1 MTRHFISLLDLS
13 PEELLALL
21 DRADELKAEIKSGKT
36 SLAMQGKTLALLF
49 DKSSTRTRVSFETG
63 MNQMG
68 GSTLFLSPA
77 DAQIGRGEPIEDTAR
92 VISSMVDIV
101 AIRTGLHGNIIRFA
115 ENSAVPV
122 INALTDFN
130 HPCQLLAD
138 MMTVREKLG
147 RTENIDVA
155 YIGDGNNMCHS
166 WMIAAMQFG
175 FNINIAA
182 PKGFEPEA
190 ELLKACEDR
199 VTLTN
204 SPSEAIKDVDV
215 VVTDTWI
222 SMGQEEEKQQR
233 KQAFEGYTVDSA
245 LMKKAADDAIFLHC
259 LPAYRG
265 YEVSEEVLEGPQSVV
280 WDEAENRLHAQKA
293 LIEFLLEVNAGASD

>member
-13 PEELLALL
+13 PDELNGLL
-21 DRADELKAEIKSGKT
+21 DRADALKKEVRAGRYST
-36 SLAMQGKTLALLF
+36 ALQGKTLALMF

-63 MNQMG
+63 MNQLGG
-68 GSTLFLSPA
+68 GSLFLSPN

-92 VISSMVDIV
+92 VLSRMVDIV
-101 AIRTGLHGNIIRFA
+101 AIRTGPHENIIRFA
-115 ENSAVPV
+115 EHSSIPV

-138 MMTVREKLG
+138 IMTVREHLG
-147 RTENIDVA
+147 GIEGKQVA

-166 WMIAAMQFG
+166 WMIASRQFG
-175 FNINIAA
+175 FSLRIAT
-182 PKGFEPEA
+182 PGDYRPESD
-190 ELLKACEDR
+190 LMDACSDC
-199 VTLTN
+199 VTVCD
-204 SPSEAIKDVDV
+204 SPQDAVSGVDV

-222 SMGQEEEKQQR
+222 SMGQEEEKQR
-233 KQAFEGYTVDSA
+233 RMKDFEGYTVDA
-245 LMKKAADDAIFLHC
+245 AMMKRAADSAIFLHC

-265 YEVSEEVLEGPQSVV
+265 YEVTDDIIEGPQSVV

-293 LIEFLLEVNAGASD
+293 LIEFLLEI

>member
-13 PEELLALL
+13 PEELRALL
-21 DRADELKAEIKSGKT
+21 DRAIELKKEIKSGQT
-36 SLAMQGKTLALLF
+36 SQLMQGKTLALLF

-77 DAQIGRGEPIEDTAR
+77 DTQIGRGEPIEDTAR

-115 ENSAVPV
+115 EYSSVPV

-138 MMTVREKLG
+138 MMTVHEKLG
-147 RTENIDVA
+147 RTKDIEVA

-166 WMIAAMQFG
+166 WMIAAKQFG
-175 FNINIAA
+175 FNISIAV
-182 PKGFEPEA
+182 PNGFEPEA
-190 ELLKACEDR
+190 DLLKACEDR

-204 SPSEAIKDVDV
+204 SPAQAITDVDV

-233 KQAFEGYTVDSA
+233 KQAFEGYTVNSTLMERASA
-245 LMKKAADDAIFLHC
+245 NAIFLHC

-265 YEVSEEVLEGPQSVV
+265 YEVTDDVLEGPQSVV

-293 LIEFLLEVNAGASD
+293 LMEFLLDDKK

>member
-1 MTRHFISLLDLS
+1 MTRHFISLLDFT
-13 PEELLALL
+13 PDELISVL
-21 DRADELKAEIKSGKT
+21 DRADELKKEVKAGQT

-49 DKSSTRTRVSFETG
+49 DKSSTRTRVSFEAG

-68 GSTLFLSPA
+68 GNTLFLSPA

-92 VISSMVDIV
+92 VISSMVDII
-101 AIRTGLHGNIIRFA
+101 AIRTGSHGNIIRFA
-115 ENSAVPV
+115 EYSRVPV

-147 RTENIDVA
+147 RLNDIEVA

-166 WMIAAMQFG
+166 WMIAARQFG
-175 FNINIAA
+175 FNIKIAV
-182 PKGFEPEA
+182 PEGFEPEA
-190 ELLKACEDR
+190 EILNACKDR
-199 VTLTN
+199 VMLTGQ
-204 SPSEAIKDVDV
+204 PLEAARDVDV

-222 SMGQEEEKQQR
+222 SMGQEDEQLQR
-233 KQAFEGYTVDSA
+233 KQAFEGFTVDAA
-245 LMKKAADDAIFLHC
+245 LMENALPDAIFLHC

-265 YEVSEEVLEGPQSVV
+265 LEVTEEVLEGPQSVV

-293 LIEFLLEVNAGASD
+293 LIEFLLKDGS

>member
-13 PEELLALL
+13 PEELRALL
-21 DRADELKAEIKSGKT
+21 DRAIELKKEIKSGQT
-36 SLAMQGKTLALLF
+36 SQLMQGKTLALLF

-77 DAQIGRGEPIEDTAR
+77 DTQIGRGEPIEDTAR

-115 ENSAVPV
+115 EYSSVPV

-138 MMTVREKLG
+138 MMTVHEKLG
-147 RTENIDVA
+147 RTKDIEVA

-166 WMIAAMQFG
+166 WMIAAKQFG
-175 FNINIAA
+175 FNISIAV
-182 PKGFEPEA
+182 PNGFEPEA
-190 ELLKACEDR
+190 DLLKACEDR

-204 SPSEAIKDVDV
+204 SPAQAITDVDV

-233 KQAFEGYTVDSA
+233 KQAFEGYTVNSTLMERASA
-245 LMKKAADDAIFLHC
+245 NAIFLHC

-265 YEVSEEVLEGPQSVV
+265 YEVTDDVLEGPQSVV

-293 LIEFLLEVNAGASD
+293 LMEFLLYDKK

>member
-13 PEELLALL
+13 PEELTALL
-21 DRADELKAEIKSGKT
+21 DRAIELKAEIKSGQT
-36 SLAMQGKTLALLF
+36 SQYMQGKTLALLF

-77 DAQIGRGEPIEDTAR
+77 DTQIGRGEPIEDTAR

-101 AIRTGLHGNIIRFA
+101 AIRTGLHANIIRFA
-115 ENSAVPV
+115 ENSVVPV

-138 MMTVREKLG
+138 MMTIREKLG
-147 RTENIDVA
+147 RTDNIKVA

-166 WMIAAMQFG
+166 WMIAAKQFG
-175 FNINIAA
+175 FNITIAA
-182 PKGFEPEA
+182 PQGFEPEA
-190 ELLKACEDR
+190 ELLQACDDR
-199 VTLTN
+199 ATLTN
-204 SPSEAIKDVDV
+204 SPSEAIKGVDV

-222 SMGQEEEKQQR
+222 SMGQEEEKQKR

-245 LMKKAADDAIFLHC
+245 LMAKAAKDAIFLHC

-265 YEVSEEVLEGPQSVV
+265 YEVSDEVLEGPQSAV

-293 LIEFLLEVNAGASD
+293 LIEFLLEVNK

>member
-13 PEELLALL
+13 PEELRALL
-21 DRADELKAEIKSGKT
+21 DRADEMKAETRSGKT
-36 SLAMQGKTLALLF
+36 TSGMQGKTLALLF

-92 VISSMVDIV
+92 VISRMVDIV

-115 ENSAVPV
+115 DYSAVPV

-147 RTENIDVA
+147 RTENIKVA

-166 WMIAAMQFG
+166 WMIAARQFG
-175 FNINIAA
+175 FNISIAA
-182 PKGFEPEA
+182 PQGYEPEA

-204 SPSEAIKDVDV
+204 SPAKAINGVDV

-222 SMGQEEEKQQR
+222 SMGQEEEKQRR
-233 KQAFEGYTVDSA
+233 KQAFEGYTVDAA
-245 LMKKAADDAIFLHC
+245 LMKKAAKDAIFLHC

-293 LIEFLLEVNAGASD
+293 LVEFLLAENSQ

>member
-13 PEELLALL
+13 PNELLSLL
-21 DRADELKAEIKSGKT
+21 DRADQLKKEIKSGQT
-36 SLAMQGKTLALLF
+36 SQAMQGKTLALLF
-49 DKSSTRTRVSFETG
+49 DKSSTRTRVSFEVG

-68 GSTLFLSPA
+68 GNALFLSPA

-92 VISSMVDIV
+92 VISSMVDII
-101 AIRTGLHGNIIRFA
+101 AIRTGSHGNIIRFT
-115 ENSAVPV
+115 EYSKVPV

-138 MMTVREKLG
+138 MMTVRERLG
-147 RTENIDVA
+147 RLDDIDVA
-155 YIGDGNNMCHS
+155 YVGDGNNMCHS
-166 WMIAAMQFG
+166 WMIAARQFG
-175 FNINIAA
+175 FNIKIAV

-190 ELLKACEDR
+190 DLLEACKDK

-204 SPSEAIKDVDV
+204 LPLEAIRDADV

-222 SMGQEEEKQQR
+222 SMGQEDEQQQR
-233 KQAFEGYTVDSA
+233 KQVFESFTVDA
-245 LMKKAADDAIFLHC
+245 KLMENAMPDAIFLHC

-265 YEVSEEVLEGPQSVV
+265 YEVTKEVLEGPQSAV

-293 LIEFLLEVNAGASD
+293 LIEFLLDVKI

>member
-13 PEELLALL
+13 PDELLSLL
-21 DRADELKAEIKSGKT
+21 DRADALKKEIKAGQRLPT
-36 SLAMQGKTLALLF
+36 MQGKTLALLF
-49 DKSSTRTRVSFETG
+49 DKSSTRTRVSFEAG

-92 VISSMVDIV
+92 VISSMVDII
-101 AIRTGLHGNIIRFA
+101 AIRTGPHGNIIRFA
-115 ENSAVPV
+115 EHSTVPV

-147 RTENIDVA
+147 RLNDIEVA

-166 WMIAAMQFG
+166 WMIAARQFG
-175 FNINIAA
+175 FNIKIAV
-182 PKGFEPEA
+182 PEGFEPEDD
-190 ELLKACEDR
+190 LLEACKDR
-199 VTLTN
+199 VRLGHQ
-204 SPSEAIKDVDV
+204 PLEAVRDVDV

-222 SMGQEEEKQQR
+222 SMGQEDEKQQR
-233 KQAFEGYTVDSA
+233 KQAFENFTVDA
-245 LMKKAADDAIFLHC
+245 KLMENAKPDAIFLHC

-265 YEVSEEVLEGPQSVV
+265 YEVTEEVLEGPQSAA

-293 LIEFLLEVNAGASD
+293 LVEFLLDERK

>member
-21 DRADELKAEIKSGKT
+21 DRADELKAEIKSGQT
-36 SLAMQGKTLALLF
+36 SFTMQGKTLALLF

-68 GSTLFLSPA
+68 GSSLFLSPA

-92 VISSMVDIV
+92 VISSMVNIV
-101 AIRTGLHGNIIRFA
+101 AIRTGLHENIVHFA

-147 RTENIDVA
+147 RTENIKVA

-166 WMIAAMQFG
+166 WMIAAKQFG

-204 SPSEAIKDVDV
+204 SPAKAIQNVDV

-233 KQAFEGYTVDSA
+233 KQAFEGYTIGSS
-245 LMKKAADDAIFLHC
+245 LMKKAAKHAIFLHC

-265 YEVSEEVLEGPQSVV
+265 YEVTDEVLEGPQSVV

-293 LIEFLLEVNAGASD
+293 LIEFLLEVNKLD

>member
-1 MTRHFISLLDLS
+1 MIRHFISLLDLS
-13 PEELLALL
+13 SEELLDLL
-21 DRADELKAEIKSGKT
+21 DRAITLKAETKSGKT

-49 DKSSTRTRVSFETG
+49 DKSSTRTRVSFEAG

-92 VISSMVDIV
+92 VISRMVDII
-101 AIRTGLHGNIIRFA
+101 AIRTGLHENIIRFA
-115 ENSAVPV
+115 EYSDVPV

-138 MMTVREKLG
+138 MMTIREKLG
-147 RTENIDVA
+147 RTENIEVA

-166 WMIAAMQFG
+166 WMIAAKQFG

-182 PKGFEPEA
+182 PQGFEPEV
-190 ELLKACEDR
+190 ELLTACEDR

-204 SPSEAIKDVDV
+204 SPAEAINGVEA

-233 KQAFEGYTVDSA
+233 KQAFAGFTVDSA
-245 LMKKAADDAIFLHC
+245 LMEKAAENAIFLHC

-265 YEVSEEVLEGPQSVV
+265 YEVSDEVIEGAQSVV
-280 WDEAENRLHAQKA
+280 WQEAENRLHAQKA
-293 LIEFLLEVNAGASD
+293 LLEFLLEVNK

>member
-13 PEELLALL
+13 PDELSGVL
-21 DRADELKAEIKSGKT
+21 DRADTLKKEVSEGKYST
-36 SLAMQGKTLALLF
+36 ALQGRTLALLF

-63 MNQMG
+63 MNQLGG
-68 GSTLFLSPA
+68 GSLFLSPN

-92 VISSMVDIV
+92 VLSRMVDIV
-101 AIRTGLHGNIIRFA
+101 AIRTGPHENIIRYA
-115 ENSAVPV
+115 EHSSIPV

-138 MMTVREKLG
+138 IMTVREHQGSIEGKQ
-147 RTENIDVA
+147 VA

-166 WMIAAMQFG
+166 WMIASRQFSFDLHVATPEG
-175 FNINIAA
+175 YRPESDLTEACSASVRVSDSPDAA
-182 PKGFEPEA
+182 VEGA
-190 ELLKACEDR
+190 
-199 VTLTN
+199 
-204 SPSEAIKDVDV
+204 DV

-222 SMGQEEEKQQR
+222 SMGQESEKQR
-233 KQAFEGYTVDSA
+233 RMEDFSGYTVDDEM
-245 LMKKAADDAIFLHC
+245 MKRAAKDAIFLHC

-265 YEVSEEVLEGPQSVV
+265 YEVSDAVIEGPQSAV

-293 LIEFLLEVNAGASD
+293 LMEFLLEV

>member
-1 MTRHFISLLDLS
+1 MIRHFISLLDLS
-13 PEELLALL
+13 PDELLSVL
-21 DRADELKAEIKSGKT
+21 DRADEMKKEVKAGQT
-36 SLAMQGKTLALLF
+36 SQTMQGKTLALLF

-68 GSTLFLSPA
+68 GNALFLSPA
-77 DAQIGRGEPIEDTAR
+77 DAHIGRGEPAEDTAR
-92 VISSMVDIV
+92 VISSMVDII
-101 AIRTGLHGNIIRFA
+101 AIRTGSHGNIIHFA
-115 ENSAVPV
+115 EYSKVPV

-138 MMTVREKLG
+138 IMTVREKLG
-147 RTENIDVA
+147 RLNDIEVA

-166 WMIAAMQFG
+166 WMIAARQFG
-175 FNINIAA
+175 FNIKIAV

-190 ELLKACEDR
+190 DLLEACKDK

-204 SPSEAIKDVDV
+204 IPLEAIRDVDV

-222 SMGQEEEKQQR
+222 SMGQEDEQQQR
-233 KQAFEGYTVDSA
+233 KQVFEKFTVDA
-245 LMKKAADDAIFLHC
+245 KLMENAMPDAIFLHC

-265 YEVSEEVLEGPQSVV
+265 YEVTEEVLEGPQSAV

-293 LIEFLLEVNAGASD
+293 LIEFLLDAKL

>member
-1 MTRHFISLLDLS
+1 MMRHFISLLDLS
-13 PEELLALL
+13 SEELRALL
-21 DRADELKAEIKSGKT
+21 DRAIELKAEIKAGQT
-36 SLAMQGKTLALLF
+36 SEFMKGKTLALLF

-63 MNQMG
+63 MNQMA

-77 DAQIGRGEPIEDTAR
+77 DSQIGRGEPIEDTAR
-92 VISSMVDIV
+92 VVSSMVDIV
-101 AIRTGLHGNIIRFA
+101 AIRTGLHENIIRFA
-115 ENSAVPV
+115 EFSAVPV

-138 MMTVREKLG
+138 MMTVRERLG
-147 RTENIDVA
+147 RTDNIEVA

-175 FNINIAA
+175 FNINIAV
-182 PKGFEPEA
+182 PQGFEPEA
-190 ELLKACEDR
+190 ELLQACEDR
-199 VTLTN
+199 VVLTN
-204 SPSEAIKDVDV
+204 SPSEAIDGVDV

-233 KQAFEGYTVDSA
+233 KQSFEGYMVDSE
-245 LMKKAADDAIFLHC
+245 LMEKASSEAIFLHC

-293 LIEFLLEVNAGASD
+293 LMEFLLEINK

>member
-13 PEELLALL
+13 PDELLSVL
-21 DRADELKAEIKSGKT
+21 DRADEMKKEVKAGQT
-36 SLAMQGKTLALLF
+36 SQAMQGKTLALLF
-49 DKSSTRTRVSFETG
+49 DKSSTRTRVSFEAG

-68 GSTLFLSPA
+68 GNALFLSPA

-92 VISSMVDIV
+92 VISSMVDII
-101 AIRTGLHGNIIRFA
+101 AIRTGSHGNIIRFA
-115 ENSAVPV
+115 EHSTVPV

-147 RTENIDVA
+147 RLDELEVA

-166 WMIAAMQFG
+166 WMIAARQFG
-175 FNINIAA
+175 FNIKIAV
-182 PKGFEPEA
+182 PVGFEPEA
-190 ELLKACEDR
+190 DLIEACKDK
-199 VTLTN
+199 VTLAN
-204 SPSEAIKDVDV
+204 LPLEAIRDVDV

-222 SMGQEEEKQQR
+222 SMGQEGEQQQR
-233 KQAFEGYTVDSA
+233 KQAFEGYTVDKV
-245 LMKKAADDAIFLHC
+245 LMENAMPDAIFLHC

-265 YEVSEEVLEGPQSVV
+265 YEVTEDVLEGPQSAV

-293 LIEFLLEVNAGASD
+293 LIEFLLQGTSINT

>member
-13 PEELLALL
+13 PKELIALL
-21 DRADELKAEIKSGKT
+21 DHAIEMKQEVRSGKT

-49 DKSSTRTRVSFETG
+49 DKSSTRTRVSFDAG

-68 GSTLFLSPA
+68 GNTLFLSPA

-92 VISSMVDIV
+92 VLSRMVDIV
-101 AIRTGLHGNIIRFA
+101 AIRTGPHENIIRFA
-115 ENSAVPV
+115 EFSSVPV

-138 MMTVREKLG
+138 MLTVREHLG
-147 RTENIDVA
+147 HVSDIKVA

-166 WMIAAMQFG
+166 WMIAAKQFG
-175 FNINIAA
+175 FDINIAV
-182 PKGFEPEA
+182 PSGFEPQP
-190 ELLKACEDR
+190 ELLEACSSRVAMTDR
-199 VTLTN
+199 
-204 SPSEAIKDVDV
+204 PAEAVDGVDV

-222 SMGQEEEKQQR
+222 SMGQESEKQHR
-233 KQAFEGYTVDSA
+233 MKAFEGFTVDA
-245 LMKKAADDAIFLHC
+245 NLMKLAQDKAIFLHC

-265 YEVSEEVLEGPQSVV
+265 YEVSDDVLEGPQSVV
-280 WDEAENRLHAQKA
+280 WDEAENRLHAQKS
-293 LIEFLLEVNAGASD
+293 LMMFLLNEQN

>member
-13 PEELLALL
+13 PEELLSLL
-21 DRADELKAEIKSGKT
+21 DRADELKKEVQAGQT
-36 SLAMQGKTLALLF
+36 SDTMQGKTLASLF
-49 DKSSTRTRVSFETG
+49 DKSSTRTRVSFEVG

-68 GSTLFLSPA
+68 GNALFLAPA

-92 VISSMVDIV
+92 VISSMVDII
-101 AIRTGLHGNIIRFA
+101 AIRTGSHGNIIRFS
-115 ENSAVPV
+115 EYSRVPV

-138 MMTVREKLG
+138 MMTVRERLG
-147 RTENIDVA
+147 RLEEIEVA

-166 WMIAAMQFG
+166 WMIAARQFG
-175 FNINIAA
+175 FNINIAV
-182 PKGFEPEA
+182 PEGFEPEKD
-190 ELLKACEDR
+190 LLEACKDR

-204 SPSEAIKDVDV
+204 QPLEAVRDVDV

-222 SMGQEEEKQQR
+222 SMGQEEEQSKR
-233 KQAFEGYTVDSA
+233 KQAFENYTVDAA
-245 LMKKAADDAIFLHC
+245 LMENAMPDAIFLHC

-265 YEVSEEVLEGPQSVV
+265 LEVTEEVLEGPQSAV

-293 LIEFLLEVNAGASD
+293 LMEFLLHAK

>member
-13 PEELLALL
+13 TDELLSVL
-21 DRADELKAEIKSGKT
+21 DRADELKKEVKAGQASQV
-36 SLAMQGKTLALLF
+36 MQGKTLALLF
-49 DKSSTRTRVSFETG
+49 DKSSTRTRVSFEAG

-68 GSTLFLSPA
+68 GSALFLSPV
-77 DAQIGRGEPIEDTAR
+77 DAQVGRGEPIEDTAR
-92 VISSMVDIV
+92 VISSMVDII
-101 AIRTGLHGNIIRFA
+101 AIRTGSHGNIIRFA
-115 ENSAVPV
+115 EYSKVPV

-147 RTENIDVA
+147 RVNDIEVA

-166 WMIAAMQFG
+166 WMIAARQFD
-175 FNINIAA
+175 FNIKIAV
-182 PKGFEPEA
+182 PDGFEPEA
-190 ELLKACEDR
+190 DLLQACKDK

-204 SPSEAIKDVDV
+204 QPLEAIRDVDV

-222 SMGQEEEKQQR
+222 SMGQEDEKLQR
-233 KQAFEGYTVDSA
+233 KQAFEGYTVDA
-245 LMKKAADDAIFLHC
+245 KLMENASPDAIFLHC

-265 YEVSEEVLEGPQSVV
+265 YEVTEDVLDGPQSAV

-293 LIEFLLEVNAGASD
+293 LIEFLLKDTPNNS

>member
-13 PEELLALL
+13 PDELNGLL
-21 DRADELKAEIKSGKT
+21 DRADALKKEVRAGRYST
-36 SLAMQGKTLALLF
+36 ALQGKTLALMF

-63 MNQMG
+63 MNQLGG
-68 GSTLFLSPA
+68 GSLFLSPN

-92 VISSMVDIV
+92 VLSRMVDIV
-101 AIRTGLHGNIIRFA
+101 AIRTGPHENIIRFA
-115 ENSAVPV
+115 EHSGIPV

-138 MMTVREKLG
+138 IMTVREHLG
-147 RTENIDVA
+147 GIEGKQVA

-166 WMIAAMQFG
+166 WMIASRQFG
-175 FNINIAA
+175 FSLRIAT
-182 PKGFEPEA
+182 PGGYRPESD
-190 ELLKACEDR
+190 LMDACSDC
-199 VTLTN
+199 VILSD
-204 SPSEAIKDVDV
+204 SPHDAVSGVDV

-222 SMGQEEEKQQR
+222 SMGQEEEKQR
-233 KQAFEGYTVDSA
+233 RMKDFEGYTVDA
-245 LMKKAADDAIFLHC
+245 AMMKEAADNAIFLHC

-265 YEVSEEVLEGPQSVV
+265 YEVTEDVIEGTQSVV

-293 LIEFLLEVNAGASD
+293 LIEFLLEI